1 MARSVNSL
9 YLYPMKILLCA
20 ATEEEIAPLREI
32 WFRKHKVEF
41 LVSGV
46 GMLATSH
53 RLTRAF
59 SEKTFDLAVNT
70 GLAGAF
76 DKDIKLGEVV
86 RVTEDILSELGAEDG
101 EDILNLKDLGLPGED
116 VFINMD
122 EMRVPELEQYRKVRS
137 ITVNTVHG
145 NPESIKRV
153 VARLH
158 PHIETMEGAAFF
170 YVCGQ
175 YEIPALQLRA
185 ISNYVEKRN
194 RDQWEIPLALHNLK
208 QSLAVLLEKI

>member
-1 MARSVNSL
+1 MQ
-9 YLYPMKILLCA
+9 ILLTA
-20 ATEEEIAPLREI
+20 ATEEEIAPLRDI

-41 LVSGV
+41 LLTGV
-46 GMLATSH
+46 GMVAASH
-53 RLTRAF
+53 KLTRAF
-59 SEKTFDLAVNT
+59 CEKTYDLAVNT

-76 DKDIKLGEVV
+76 DRSIGLGDVV

-101 EDILNLKDLGLPGED
+101 VKMLSLKEMGLRGED

-122 EMRVPELEQYRKVRS
+122 EMRVPELDPYRKVRS

-145 NPESIKRV
+145 NPESIRKV

-175 YEIPALQLRA
+175 FEIPALQLRA